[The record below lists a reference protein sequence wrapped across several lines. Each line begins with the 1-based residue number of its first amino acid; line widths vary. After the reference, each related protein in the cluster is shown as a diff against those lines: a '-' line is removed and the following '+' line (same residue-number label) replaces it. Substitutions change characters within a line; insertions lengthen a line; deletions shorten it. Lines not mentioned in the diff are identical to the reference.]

1 MKLREIK
8 SKLLDEKYYVTEHQ
22 SGLKIFVY
30 PKKGYN
36 STYVLLGTKY
46 GSINTEFSTSK
57 NSQTI
62 TVPAGTAHFLEHKM
76 FESQEGDAFA
86 HYAKTGAS
94 ANAYTAFDKTCYL
107 FSCTENFEE
116 SLKILL
122 KFVQTPYFTK
132 ETVAKEQ
139 GIIGQEIKMYEDDS
153 DWRVLFNLLGAM
165 YNSHPVKIDIA
176 GTVESIAKITP
187 EKLYECYNA
196 FYNPN
201 NMAICIAGDVDEND
215 VLDLLEKNL
224 KCPEKVEAKTFYP
237 HEDYKVAQNYV
248 EQKFPIS
255 SKIFNLGFKEMC
267 SEGQRR
273 TEKEHA
279 ETDILLEILASKSS
293 SLYSELLDL
302 DLINTASFGYEYFC
316 GPGYSS
322 IIFSGETKDP
332 DMTAKIIKN
341 KIDTLKKNGIDKES
355 FERAKKSIYG
365 KDVSMFNSVDTI
377 ANAIVDLEF
386 SNNEIFSYIECLSNV
401 TIEDVSKRFTEQL
414 DTNNCSLSVILPK
427 EE

>member
-8 SKLLDEKYYVTEHQ
+8 SSLVNEKYYVTEHK
-22 SGLKIFVY
+22 SGLKIFIY

-46 GSINTEFSTSK
+46 GSINTEFSTSENNQK
-57 NSQTI
+57 I
-62 TVPAGTAHFLEHKM
+62 TVPDGIAHFLEHKM
-76 FESQEGDAFA
+76 FESPEGDAFA
-86 HYAKTGAS
+86 YYAKTGAS

-116 SLKILL
+116 SLKVLL

-132 ETVAKEQ
+132 ETVDKEQ
-139 GIIGQEIKMYEDDS
+139 GIIGQEIKMYEDDA

-165 YNSHPVKIDIA
+165 YENHPVKIDIA
-176 GTVESIAKITP
+176 GSVKSISEITP

-201 NMAICIAGDVDEND
+201 NMAICIAGDVDEES
-215 VLDLLEKNL
+215 VLELLEKNL
-224 KCPEKVEAKTFYP
+224 KCPEKIETQTFYP
-237 HEDYKVAQNYV
+237 HEDYKVAKTYV
-248 EQKFPIS
+248 EQKFPVS
-255 SKIFNLGFKEMC
+255 SKIFNLGFKEKC
-267 SEGQRR
+267 SEGKRK

-293 SLYSELLDL
+293 PLYRELLDL

-316 GPGYSS
+316 GPGYSAV
-322 IIFSGETKDP
+322 IFSGETKDP
-332 DMTAKIIKN
+332 DKTAEIIKN

-365 KDVSMFNSVDTI
+365 KGISMFNSVDTI
-377 ANAIVDLEF
+377 ANTIIDLEF
-386 SNNEIFSYIECLSNV
+386 SNNEIFSYIECISNT
-401 TIEDVSKRFTEQL
+401 TIEDVSRRFTQQL